1 MRFRNFMAIRNLF
14 AGGLILLALCARL
27 LPGARTIDDSFITF
41 RYARSI
47 LNGQGFSYNPGQ
59 PVQGTTTPLYAL
71 LLAGLGAVTGGADRA
86 PFPEVAM
93 VVNAMAD
100 CATALLLWRLGKRL
114 GAELPGAAAALVWAI
129 APFSVTFAIG
139 GLETS
144 LYVFLLTAM
153 MVAYLSKHRVLT
165 ALAAAAALLTRPD
178 ALLLAGPL
186 ALERLYHAM
195 RSSKEERLRWDE
207 LLACLLPIAIWGLYA
222 TLTFGSPIAHSVQA
236 KLNAYRLEP
245 VEGLVRL
252 LQHYATP
259 FLEDT
264 WLGTTAIA
272 IGLVLYPFLYIL
284 GARQAL
290 KIEKRIW
297 PFVLYPWLYFVV
309 FAAANPLIFRW
320 YLTPPLPAY
329 FLFILMGAFPLLNF
343 AFTWRP
349 KWVYVIPKV
358 LLILLPLASSL
369 SDWRLQADHGAP
381 RPAPQMAYIQLELLY
396 RQAAGRLAAQLKPGD
411 LLAAGDVG
419 VLGYYTGARILDT
432 VGLNSPESLPYY
444 PLDKS
449 AFVINYAIPAD
460 LILDQRPDWV
470 VILEVYGRNT
480 LLKDERFLQQ
490 YTLWDTLDTAIY
502 GSRGMV
508 IYRRR

>member
-1 MRFRNFMAIRNLF
+1 
-14 AGGLILLALCARL
+14 
-27 LPGARTIDDSFITF
+27 
-41 RYARSI
+41 
-47 LNGQGFSYNPGQ
+47 
-59 PVQGTTTPLYAL
+59 
-71 LLAGLGAVTGGADRA
+71 
-86 PFPEVAM
+86 
-93 VVNAMAD
+93 
-100 CATALLLWRLGKRL
+100 
-114 GAELPGAAAALVWAI
+114 
-129 APFSVTFAIG
+129 
-139 GLETS
+139 
-144 LYVFLLTAM
+144 
-153 MVAYLSKHRVLT
+153 
-165 ALAAAAALLTRPD
+165 
-178 ALLLAGPL
+178 
-186 ALERLYHAM
+186 
-195 RSSKEERLRWDE
+195 
-207 LLACLLPIAIWGLYA
+207 
-222 TLTFGSPIAHSVQA
+222 VQA

-290 KIEKRIW
+290 KIEKRIC

-508 IYRRR
+508 IYRQK